1 MKENQKSSVSKTTA
15 QEISDEDIEN
25 AFRALATFKC
35 SVCNRPLKDDDT
47 KQSQWYQKRD
57 KHVCCNTAHCPYCGK
72 PASEKCRHLV
82 SYKQHGRLRV
92 PQLFQH
98 VKNAIRSTAPA
109 HRVFKDQL
117 LDWEDDQKKQAF
129 RSGYPYLNSV
139 YGEGFTDKP
148 DHDVPLFTILATEV
162 VKAEHSLIT
171 SGDGRRNCYDFTADG
186 DAERQKV
193 RQVINDLAKGI
204 EEMKK
209 QDPTAKRF
217 LVREITP
224 YLPQNVIDSSKR
236 SNSSSHEKSKI
247 TALLFSPDGRFLLV
261 GIPGEGQLWDVT
273 TGELRQRFLLPQ
285 EKTSNCDDLVAAF
298 SPEGNRLSL
307 SMSQWGF
314 SNYYTKATKR
324 VARTNIFDVA
334 SGEMVAELD
343 HIDLPTQHTGETTD
357 ALLAGGSIV
366 ARARGRFLNLTPVDE
381 EGIKSLGCNKML
393 RLPHRTVIRRCT
405 FASDGR
411 TFASVQSITPF
422 GPVFESRV
430 LLWRL
435 PDERQ

>member
-15 QEISDEDIEN
+15 QEISDEDIET

-35 SVCNRPLKDDDT
+35 SVCNHPLKDDDT
-47 KQSQWYQKRD
+47 KQSPWYQKRD

-82 SYKQHGRLRV
+82 SYKSDGKWRAS
-92 PQLFQH
+92 QLFKRG
-98 VKNAIRSTAPA
+98 KNAIRSTAPA
-109 HRVFKDQL
+109 HRISDDQL
-117 LDWEDDQKKQAF
+117 IDWEDEQKKKAF
-129 RSGYPYLNSV
+129 ASAYPYLTSV
-139 YGEGFTDKP
+139 YGEGFIYSSTCDIP
-148 DHDVPLFTILATEV
+148 MTSIIATKV
-162 VKAEHSLIT
+162 LRAEHSLQAHV
-171 SGDGRRNCYDFTADG
+171 GGRYNSYNFTADG
-186 DAERQKV
+186 DAERIKAKHV
-193 RQVINDLAKGI
+193 MNDLASGI
-204 EEMKK
+204 EKMKK
-209 QDPTAKRF
+209 QVPSAKRF
-217 LVREITP
+217 LIREITP
-224 YLPQNVIDSSKR
+224 YLPQNVIDSSES
-236 SNSSSHEKSKI
+236 SNSSSHETSKI

-273 TGELRQRFLLPQ
+273 TGELRQRFLLPL

-307 SMSQWGF
+307 SSSQSGF
-314 SNYYTKATKR
+314 YHYYTKATKR

-334 SGEMVAELD
+334 SGEMVGELD
-343 HIDLPTQHTGETTD
+343 HIDLPTQYTGEITD

-381 EGIKSLGCNKML
+381 EGIRSLGCNKML
-393 RLPHRTVIRRCT
+393 RLPHRTVIRRCA
-405 FASDGR
+405 FSPDGR
-411 TFASVQSITPF
+411 TFASVQSISPY
-422 GPVFESRV
+422 GLIFESRV